1 MKNLE
6 LVFLGTFISSLV
18 LLLSAFTLLV
28 LFIVRRKQ
36 IKATSKKK
44 SRSKSKRREQ
54 KKRLEFLRK
63 SSKRALI
70 FFILFLFLGISAG
83 AGAGYVSYYQAMNLS
98 EKDEKAVVDG
108 YYLISDFE
116 KQLEAIKKGDVDQ
129 KKAAENIQNLGGS
142 MASYSGLTASELNK
156 EEGQLKLNRFYNIVK
171 ELGVNASAQYQDFF
185 DNNELVDE
193 FLSDT
198 KKAKGYQSDVF
209 KFYKVDQNALK
220 KNE

>member
-83 AGAGYVSYYQAMNLS
+83 AGYVSYYQAMNLS

-116 KQLEAIKKGDVDQ
+116 KQLEAIKKGDIDQ